1 MEYKNILLEQR
12 DNIAVLFLN
21 RPNKLNAFTFSMME
35 EIIAALDSLEAD
47 DSVHAVII
55 TGKGRAF
62 CAGADLSS
70 GQDTFNP
77 SFDDFAVQE
86 SDLEETLEAFLL
98 LECINAVQESDFRR
112 DSGGIL
118 TLRMYKFL
126 KPIVVACN
134 GPAVGIGASMQLAA
148 DIRLASDQAR
158 FGFVFNNRGI
168 VPDACSSWFL
178 PKIVGISRALELT
191 YSGRII
197 DAQEALQLNL
207 VSSIHDSENLL
218 SNAVDITKKMV
229 QNSAPVSISLTR
241 QMLWRSLESSGPY
254 DAHVIESKA
263 IDSRGASEDAKEGV
277 SSFLEKRP
285 AEFKNKVSSDMPEF
299 FPWWK
304 DTN

>member
-1 MEYKNILLEQR
+1 MDFKNILLEQR
-12 DNIAVLFLN
+12 ENIAVLFLN
-21 RPNKLNAFTFSMME
+21 RPNKLNAFTFSMMG
-35 EIIAALDSLEAD
+35 EIISALDSLEAD

-77 SFDDFAVQE
+77 SFDDF
-86 SDLEETLEAFLL
+86 
-98 LECINAVQESDFRR
+98 AVQESDFRR

-207 VSSIHDSENLL
+207 VSSIYDSENLL

-277 SSFLEKRP
+277 SSFLGKRP

>member
-1 MEYKNILLEQR
+1 MDFKNILLEQR
-12 DNIAVLFLN
+12 ENIAVLFLN

-35 EIIAALDSLEAD
+35 EIISALDSLEAD
-47 DSVHAVII
+47 DSVQAVII

-77 SFDDFAVQE
+77 SFDDF
-86 SDLEETLEAFLL
+86 
-98 LECINAVQESDFRR
+98 AVQESDFRR

-197 DAQEALQLNL
+197 DAKEALQLNL
-207 VSSIHDSENLL
+207 VSSIHDSENL
-218 SNAVDITKKMV
+218 IKQRCRHYKK
-229 QNSAPVSISLTR
+229 NGSKLCSSLYFTLTR

-277 SSFLEKRP
+277 SSFLREKSLLNLRIR
-285 AEFKNKVSSDMPEF
+285 FLRICLNF
-299 FPWWK
+299 FHGGK
-304 DTN
+304 ILINLHEYLLS

>member
-1 MEYKNILLEQR
+1 MDFQNILLEQR
-12 DNIAVLFLN
+12 ENIAVLFLN
-21 RPNKLNAFTFSMME
+21 RPHKLNAFTFSMME
-35 EIIAALDSLEAD
+35 EIISALDSLEAD

-70 GQDTFNP
+70 GQETFNP

-86 SDLEETLEAFLL
+86 
-98 LECINAVQESDFRR
+98 NDFRR

-263 IDSRGASEDAKEGV
+263 IDSRGASEDSKEGV

>member
-1 MEYKNILLEQR
+1 MEYKNILLEQQ
-12 DNIAVLFLN
+12 DNIAVLSLN

-35 EIIAALDSLEAD
+35 EMIAALDALDAD
-47 DSVHAVII
+47 DSVHALII
-55 TGKGRAF
+55 TAKGRAF

-86 SDLEETLEAFLL
+86 SD
-98 LECINAVQESDFRR
+98 FRR

-126 KPIVVACN
+126 KPIVMACN

-197 DAQEALQLNL
+197 DAQEALQMNL
-207 VSSIHDSENLL
+207 VSSIHDSEKLL
-218 SNAVDITKKMV
+218 SNALDITKKMV

>member
-1 MEYKNILLEQR
+1 VDYKNILLEQR

-35 EIIAALDSLEAD
+35 EIIHALDALDVD
-47 DSVHAVII
+47 DGIHALII

-70 GQDTFNP
+70 GKETFNP

-86 SDLEETLEAFLL
+86 S
-98 LECINAVQESDFRR
+98 NFRR

-126 KPIVVACN
+126 KPIVIACN

-148 DIRLASDQAR
+148 DVRLASDQAR

-178 PKIVGISRALELT
+178 PKIVGISSALELT

-197 DAQEALQLNL
+197 DASEALKLNL

-218 SNAVDITKKMV
+218 DNAIDFVKNMV
-229 QNSAPVSISLTR
+229 KNSAPVSIALTR
-241 QMLWRSLESSGPY
+241 QMLWRSLEGSGPY
-254 DAHVIESKA
+254 DAHVVESKA

-277 SSFLEKRP
+277 SSFLEKRG
-285 AEFKNKVSSDMPEF
+285 AEFKNKVSLDMPSF

-304 DTN
+304 

>member
-1 MEYKNILLEQR
+1 MDYKTILVEQR

-35 EIIAALDSLEAD
+35 EIISALDSLEAN
-47 DSVHAVII
+47 DSIHAVII

-70 GQDTFNP
+70 GQETFNP
-77 SFDDFAVQE
+77 SFDDF
-86 SDLEETLEAFLL
+86 
-98 LECINAVQESDFRR
+98 AVQESDFRR

-178 PKIVGISRALELT
+178 PKIIGIANALELT

-197 DAQEALQLNL
+197 DATEALKLNL
-207 VSSIHDSENLL
+207 VSSVHDSESLL
-218 SNAVDITKKMV
+218 TDAVNITKKMI

-241 QMLWRSLESSGPY
+241 QMLWRSLESTGPY

-285 AEFKNKVSSDMPEF
+285 AKFKNKVSSDMPKF
-299 FPWWK
+299 FPWWE
-304 DTN
+304 

>member
-1 MEYKNILLEQR
+1 MDFKNILLEQR
-12 DNIAVLFLN
+12 ENIAVLFLN

-35 EIIAALDSLEAD
+35 EIITALDSLEAD

-77 SFDDFAVQE
+77 SFDDFA
-86 SDLEETLEAFLL
+86 L
-98 LECINAVQESDFRR
+98 QESDFRR

-218 SNAVDITKKMV
+218 SNAVDIAKKMV

-299 FPWWK
+299 FPWWE

>member
-1 MEYKNILLEQR
+1 MDFKNILLEQR
-12 DNIAVLFLN
+12 ENIAVLFLN

-35 EIIAALDSLEAD
+35 EIISALDSLEAD

-86 SDLEETLEAFLL
+86 SD
-98 LECINAVQESDFRR
+98 FRR

-126 KPIVVACN
+126 KPIVMACN

-207 VSSIHDSENLL
+207 ISSIHDSENLL

>member
-1 MEYKNILLEQR
+1 MDYKNILLEQR
-12 DNIAVLFLN
+12 DNIAILSLN

-35 EIIAALDSLEAD
+35 EMIDALDALDAD
-47 DSVHAVII
+47 DNIHALII

-70 GQDTFNP
+70 GQETFNP
-77 SFDDFAVQE
+77 SFDDF
-86 SDLEETLEAFLL
+86 
-98 LECINAVQESDFRR
+98 AVQESDFRR

-118 TLRMYKFL
+118 TLRMYQFL
-126 KPIVVACN
+126 KPIVIACN

-148 DIRLASDQAR
+148 DVRLASDQAR

-178 PKIVGISRALELT
+178 PKIVGISSALELT

-197 DAQEALQLNL
+197 DASEALKLNL

-218 SNAVDITKKMV
+218 DNALDFAKNMV
-229 QNSAPVSISLTR
+229 KNSAPVSMAVTR
-241 QMLWRSLESSGPY
+241 QMLWRSLEGSGPY
-254 DAHVIESKA
+254 DAHIVESKA

-277 SSFLEKRP
+277 SSFLEKRT
-285 AEFKNKVSSDMPEF
+285 AEFKNKVSLDMPSF

-304 DTN
+304 

>member
-1 MEYKNILLEQR
+1 MDFKNILLEQR
-12 DNIAVLFLN
+12 ENIAVLFLN

-35 EIIAALDSLEAD
+35 EIISALDSLEAD

-77 SFDDFAVQE
+77 SFDDF
-86 SDLEETLEAFLL
+86 
-98 LECINAVQESDFRR
+98 AVQESDFRR

-207 VSSIHDSENLL
+207 VSSIYDSENLL

-277 SSFLEKRP
+277 SSFLGKRP

>member
-1 MEYKNILLEQR
+1 MDYKTILVEQR

-35 EIIAALDSLEAD
+35 EMITALDVLDAD
-47 DSVHAVII
+47 DSVHALII

-70 GQDTFNP
+70 GQETFNP

-86 SDLEETLEAFLL
+86 G
-98 LECINAVQESDFRR
+98 DFRR

-148 DIRLASDQAR
+148 DIRLASEQAR

-178 PKIVGISRALELT
+178 PKIVGIANALDLT

-197 DAQEALQLNL
+197 YAKEALKLNL
-207 VSSIHDSENLL
+207 ISSVHDHESLL
-218 SNAVDITKKMV
+218 TNAVKITKKMI

-241 QMLWRSLESSGPY
+241 QMLWRSLDSSGPY

-263 IDSRGASEDAKEGV
+263 IDSRGASQDAKEGV

-285 AEFKNKVSSDMPEF
+285 AKFKNKVSSDMPKF
-299 FPWWK
+299 FPWWE
-304 DTN
+304 

>member
-1 MEYKNILLEQR
+1 MDYKNILLEQR
-12 DNIAVLFLN
+12 DNIAVLSLN

-35 EIIAALDSLEAD
+35 EIIHALDALDVD
-47 DSVHAVII
+47 DSIHALII

-70 GQDTFNP
+70 GKETFNP
-77 SFDDFAVQE
+77 SFDDFAIQE
-86 SDLEETLEAFLL
+86 S
-98 LECINAVQESDFRR
+98 NFRR

-126 KPIVVACN
+126 KPIVIACN

-148 DIRLASDQAR
+148 DVRLASDQAR

-178 PKIVGISRALELT
+178 PKIVGISSALELT

-197 DAQEALQLNL
+197 DASEALKLNL

-218 SNAVDITKKMV
+218 DNAIDFVKNMV
-229 QNSAPVSISLTR
+229 KNSAPVSIALTR
-241 QMLWRSLESSGPY
+241 QMLWRSLEGSGPY
-254 DAHVIESKA
+254 DAHVVESKA

-277 SSFLEKRP
+277 SSFLEKRG
-285 AEFKNKVSSDMPEF
+285 AEFKNKVSLDMPSF

-304 DTN
+304 

>member
-1 MEYKNILLEQR
+1 MDFKNILLEQR
-12 DNIAVLFLN
+12 ENIAVLFLN

-35 EIIAALDSLEAD
+35 EIISALDSLEAD

-86 SDLEETLEAFLL
+86 SD
-98 LECINAVQESDFRR
+98 FRR

-126 KPIVVACN
+126 KPIVMACN

-178 PKIVGISRALELT
+178 PRIVGISRALELT

-207 VSSIHDSENLL
+207 VSSIYDSENLL

>member
-1 MEYKNILLEQR
+1 VDFQNILLEQR
-12 DNIAVLFLN
+12 ENIAVLFLN
-21 RPNKLNAFTFSMME
+21 RPHKLNAFTFSMME
-35 EIIAALDSLEAD
+35 EIISALDSLEAD

-70 GQDTFNP
+70 GQETFNP

-86 SDLEETLEAFLL
+86 H
-98 LECINAVQESDFRR
+98 DFRR

-207 VSSIHDSENLL
+207 VSSIHDSKNLL
-218 SNAVDITKKMV
+218 SNAVDIAKKMV

>member
-1 MEYKNILLEQR
+1 VEYKNILLEQQ
-12 DNIAVLFLN
+12 DNIAVLSLN

-35 EIIAALDSLEAD
+35 EMIAALDALDAD
-47 DSVHAVII
+47 DSVHALII

-77 SFDDFAVQE
+77 SFDDF
-86 SDLEETLEAFLL
+86 
-98 LECINAVQESDFRR
+98 AVQESDFRR

-168 VPDACSSWFL
+168 VPDACSRWFL

-277 SSFLEKRP
+277 SSFLGKRP

>member
-1 MEYKNILLEQR
+1 MEYKNILLEQQ
-12 DNIAVLFLN
+12 DNIAVLSLN

-35 EIIAALDSLEAD
+35 EMIAALDALDAD
-47 DSVHAVII
+47 DSVHALII

-86 SDLEETLEAFLL
+86 SD
-98 LECINAVQESDFRR
+98 FRR

-126 KPIVVACN
+126 KPIVMACN

-207 VSSIHDSENLL
+207 VSSIHDSEKLL
-218 SNAVDITKKMV
+218 SNALDITKKMV

-277 SSFLEKRP
+277 SSFLGKRP

>member
-1 MEYKNILLEQR
+1 MEYKNILLEQQ
-12 DNIAVLFLN
+12 DNIAVLSLN

-35 EIIAALDSLEAD
+35 EMIAALDALDAD
-47 DSVHAVII
+47 DSVHALII

-77 SFDDFAVQE
+77 SFDDF
-86 SDLEETLEAFLL
+86 
-98 LECINAVQESDFRR
+98 AVQESDFRR

-207 VSSIHDSENLL
+207 VSSIHDSEKLL
-218 SNAVDITKKMV
+218 SSALDITKKMV

>member
-1 MEYKNILLEQR
+1 MDYKTILVEQR

-35 EIIAALDSLEAD
+35 EIISALDSLEAN
-47 DSVHAVII
+47 DSIHAVII

-70 GQDTFNP
+70 GQETFNP
-77 SFDDFAVQE
+77 SFDDF
-86 SDLEETLEAFLL
+86 
-98 LECINAVQESDFRR
+98 AVQESDFRR

-178 PKIVGISRALELT
+178 PKIVGIANALELT

-197 DAQEALQLNL
+197 DATEALKLNL
-207 VSSIHDSENLL
+207 VSSVHDSESLL
-218 SNAVDITKKMV
+218 TDAVNITKKMI

-263 IDSRGASEDAKEGV
+263 IDSRGASQDAKEGV
-277 SSFLEKRP
+277 SSFLEKRS
-285 AEFKNKVSSDMPEF
+285 AKFKNKVSSDMPKF
-299 FPWWK
+299 FPWWE
-304 DTN
+304 

>member
-1 MEYKNILLEQR
+1 VDYKNILLEQR
-12 DNIAVLFLN
+12 DNIAVLSLN

-35 EIIAALDSLEAD
+35 EIIHALDALDVD
-47 DSVHAVII
+47 DSIHALII

-70 GQDTFNP
+70 GKETFNP

-86 SDLEETLEAFLL
+86 S
-98 LECINAVQESDFRR
+98 NFRR

-126 KPIVVACN
+126 KPIVIACN

-148 DIRLASDQAR
+148 DVRLASDQAR

-178 PKIVGISRALELT
+178 PKIVGISSALELT

-197 DAQEALQLNL
+197 DVSEALKLNL

-218 SNAVDITKKMV
+218 DNAIDFAKNMV
-229 QNSAPVSISLTR
+229 KNSAPVSIALTR
-241 QMLWRSLESSGPY
+241 QMLWRSLEGSGPY
-254 DAHVIESKA
+254 DAHVVESKA

-277 SSFLEKRP
+277 SSFLEKRG
-285 AEFKNKVSSDMPEF
+285 AEFKNKVSLDMPSF

-304 DTN
+304 

>member
-1 MEYKNILLEQR
+1 MDYKNILLEQR
-12 DNIAVLFLN
+12 DNIAVLSLN

-35 EIIAALDSLEAD
+35 EIIHALDALDVD
-47 DSVHAVII
+47 DNIHALII

-70 GQDTFNP
+70 GKETFNP

-86 SDLEETLEAFLL
+86 S
-98 LECINAVQESDFRR
+98 NFRR

-126 KPIVVACN
+126 KPIVIACN

-148 DIRLASDQAR
+148 DVRLASDQAR

-178 PKIVGISRALELT
+178 PKIVGISSALELT

-197 DAQEALQLNL
+197 DASEALKLNL

-218 SNAVDITKKMV
+218 DNAIDFAKNMV
-229 QNSAPVSISLTR
+229 KNSAPVSIALTR
-241 QMLWRSLESSGPY
+241 QMLWRSLEGSGPY
-254 DAHVIESKA
+254 DAHVVESKA

-277 SSFLEKRP
+277 SSFLEKRG
-285 AEFKNKVSSDMPEF
+285 AEFKNKVSLDMPSF

-304 DTN
+304 

>member
-1 MEYKNILLEQR
+1 MDFKNILLEQR
-12 DNIAVLFLN
+12 ENIAVLFLN

-35 EIIAALDSLEAD
+35 EIIGALDSLEVD
-47 DSVHAVII
+47 DNVHAVII

-77 SFDDFAVQE
+77 SFDDF
-86 SDLEETLEAFLL
+86 
-98 LECINAVQESDFRR
+98 AVQESDFRR

-299 FPWWK
+299 FPWWE

>member
-1 MEYKNILLEQR
+1 MDYKNILLEQR
-12 DNIAVLFLN
+12 DNIAVLSLN

-35 EIIAALDSLEAD
+35 EMIDALDALDAD
-47 DSVHAVII
+47 DNVHALII

-70 GQDTFNP
+70 GQETFNP
-77 SFDDFAVQE
+77 SFDDF
-86 SDLEETLEAFLL
+86 
-98 LECINAVQESDFRR
+98 AVQESDFRR

-126 KPIVVACN
+126 KPIVIACN

-148 DIRLASDQAR
+148 DVRLASDQAR

-178 PKIVGISRALELT
+178 PKIVGISSALELT

-197 DAQEALQLNL
+197 DASEALKLNL
-207 VSSIHDSENLL
+207 VSSIYDSENLL
-218 SNAVDITKKMV
+218 DNALDFAKNMV
-229 QNSAPVSISLTR
+229 KNSAPVSIAVTR
-241 QMLWRSLESSGPY
+241 QMLWRSLEGSGPY
-254 DAHVIESKA
+254 DAHIVESKA

-277 SSFLEKRP
+277 SSFLEKRT
-285 AEFKNKVSSDMPEF
+285 AEFKNKVSLDMPSF

-304 DTN
+304 

>member
-1 MEYKNILLEQR
+1 MDYKNILLEQR
-12 DNIAVLFLN
+12 DNIAVLSLN

-35 EIIAALDSLEAD
+35 EMIDALDALDAD
-47 DSVHAVII
+47 NNIHALII

-70 GQDTFNP
+70 GQETFNP
-77 SFDDFAVQE
+77 LFDDF
-86 SDLEETLEAFLL
+86 
-98 LECINAVQESDFRR
+98 AVQESDFRR

-126 KPIVVACN
+126 KPIVIACN

-148 DIRLASDQAR
+148 DVRLASDQAR

-178 PKIVGISRALELT
+178 PKIVGISSALELT

-197 DAQEALQLNL
+197 DASEALKLNL
-207 VSSIHDSENLL
+207 VSSIYDSENLL
-218 SNAVDITKKMV
+218 DNALDFAKNMV
-229 QNSAPVSISLTR
+229 KNSAPVSIAVTR
-241 QMLWRSLESSGPY
+241 QMLWRSLEGSGPY
-254 DAHVIESKA
+254 DAHIVESKA

-277 SSFLEKRP
+277 SSFLEKRA
-285 AEFKNKVSSDMPEF
+285 AEFKNKVSEDMPSF

-304 DTN
+304 

>member
-1 MEYKNILLEQR
+1 MEYKNTLLEQQ
-12 DNIAVLFLN
+12 DNIAVLSLN

-35 EIIAALDSLEAD
+35 EMIDALDALDAD
-47 DSVHAVII
+47 DSIHALII

-70 GQDTFNP
+70 GQETFNP

-86 SDLEETLEAFLL
+86 D
-98 LECINAVQESDFRR
+98 DFRR

-126 KPIVVACN
+126 KPIVIACN

-178 PKIVGISRALELT
+178 PKIVGISSALELT

-197 DAQEALQLNL
+197 DASEALKLNL

-218 SNAVDITKKMV
+218 DYAIDFAKNMV
-229 QNSAPVSISLTR
+229 KNSAPVSIALTR
-241 QMLWRSLESSGPY
+241 QMLWRSLEGSGPY
-254 DAHVIESKA
+254 NAHIVESKA
-263 IDSRGASEDAKEGV
+263 IDSRGASKDAKEGV
-277 SSFLEKRP
+277 SSFLEKRA
-285 AEFKNKVSSDMPEF
+285 AEFKNQVSSDMPEF

>member
-1 MEYKNILLEQR
+1 MDYKNILLEQR
-12 DNIAVLFLN
+12 DNIAVLSLN

-35 EIIAALDSLEAD
+35 EIIHALDALDVD
-47 DSVHAVII
+47 DSIHALII
-55 TGKGRAF
+55 SGKGRAF

-70 GQDTFNP
+70 GKETFNP

-86 SDLEETLEAFLL
+86 S
-98 LECINAVQESDFRR
+98 NFRR

-126 KPIVVACN
+126 KPIVIACN

-148 DIRLASDQAR
+148 DVRLASDQAR

-178 PKIVGISRALELT
+178 PKIVGISSALELT

-197 DAQEALQLNL
+197 DASEALKLNL

-218 SNAVDITKKMV
+218 DNAIDFAKNMV
-229 QNSAPVSISLTR
+229 KNSAPISIALTR
-241 QMLWRSLESSGPY
+241 QMLWRSLEGSGPY
-254 DAHVIESKA
+254 DAHVVESKA

-277 SSFLEKRP
+277 SSFLEKRG
-285 AEFKNKVSSDMPEF
+285 AEFKNKVSLDMPSF

-304 DTN
+304 

>member
-1 MEYKNILLEQR
+1 MEYKNILLEQQ
-12 DNIAVLFLN
+12 DNIAVLSLN

-35 EIIAALDSLEAD
+35 EMIAALDALDAD
-47 DSVHAVII
+47 DSVHALII

-77 SFDDFAVQE
+77 SFDDF
-86 SDLEETLEAFLL
+86 
-98 LECINAVQESDFRR
+98 AVQESDFRR

-207 VSSIHDSENLL
+207 VSSIHDSEKLL
-218 SNAVDITKKMV
+218 SNALDITKKMV
-229 QNSAPVSISLTR
+229 QSSAPVSISLTR

-299 FPWWK
+299 FPWWE